1 MASAIEELNFKFYLI
16 LIKFKKLILALV
28 VGKVLGMCGTT
39 WIYEFT
45 F

>member
-1 MASAIEELNFKFYLI
+1 MASAIEELNFKFFKI
-16 LIKFKKLILALV
+16 LIKFKKLILDLV
-28 VGKVLGMCGTT
+28 VGQVLGMCGTT